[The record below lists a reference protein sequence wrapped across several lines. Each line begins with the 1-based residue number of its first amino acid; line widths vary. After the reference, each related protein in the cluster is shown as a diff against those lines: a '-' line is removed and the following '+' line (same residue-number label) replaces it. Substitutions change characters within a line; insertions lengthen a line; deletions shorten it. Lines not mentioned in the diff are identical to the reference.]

1 MKKLALALVCL
12 VSIAFFASCTP
23 EGQPVISVLTEDGY
37 VQDGAVI
44 EFNDT
49 VNFGFLMTSS
59 IETSKEL
66 SKLVVK
72 IDDEEWESV
81 DLTGSEYTYRSS
93 VIFEPTRDSIYA
105 ATITATVTDV
115 AGEEA
120 TVTINLSIKDAPKP
134 MAETAIEWTKVGHTV
149 ADLSAYGLVWK
160 EENYK
165 SPFTHI
171 LPAENCM
178 LFACAGKGADFT
190 TITTEVELAAYFQ
203 KLQEMEVL
211 PAEINKDE
219 YNKVDCNASA
229 TYNDLLIT
237 KDATGAFHAILIEK
251 ADVTT
256 PAAGTQI
263 VITGKAK

>member
-12 VSIAFFASCTP
+12 VSVAFFASCTP

-49 VNFGFLMTSS
+49 VYFGFLMTSS

-120 TVTINLSIKDAPKP
+120 TVTINLSIKDAPAPLTPAAFEWKRLGGAAATGLEEFGLQWTSNNKDEVFAEIKP
-134 MAETAIEWTKVGHTV
+134 LEGALLIEFESADWTKV
-149 ADLSAYGLVWK
+149 
-160 EENYK
+160 
-165 SPFTHI
+165 
-171 LPAENCM
+171 
-178 LFACAGKGADFT
+178 
-190 TITTEVELAAYFQ
+190 TTEVEKAALFSEHQ
-203 KLQEMEVL
+203 LGIDMF
-211 PAEINKDE
+211 
-219 YNKVDCNASA
+219 NKVSA
-229 TYNDLLIT
+229 FATKDYDFVIGSVYKEKTYLIHIT
-237 KDATGAFHAILIEK
+237 KGVVSRTDIT
-251 ADVTT
+251 
-256 PAAGTQI
+256 
-263 VITGKAK
+263 ITGEWK